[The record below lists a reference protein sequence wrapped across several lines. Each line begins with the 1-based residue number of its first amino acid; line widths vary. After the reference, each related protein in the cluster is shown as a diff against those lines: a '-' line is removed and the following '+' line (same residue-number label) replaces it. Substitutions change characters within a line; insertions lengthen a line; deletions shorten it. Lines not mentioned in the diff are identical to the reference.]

1 MDYIFDIDGTLL
13 DISHRLKFITL
24 EGSYLDSGKKDW
36 KSFRD
41 PKQKR
46 WDQPILPTIKIMDSL
61 IKSGHRILVSTGR
74 QESEKEDTI
83 KSLRPYMDKD
93 PISIRFYMR
102 SQRDRRQDYLLKA
115 DHLDKMRDD
124 GYDPQMVFEDR
135 PTVITMWRLKGLL
148 VADVSDPEKGNF

>member
-1 MDYIFDIDGTLL
+1 
-13 DISHRLKFITL
+13 
-24 EGSYLDSGKKDW
+24 
-36 KSFRD
+36 
-41 PKQKR
+41 
-46 WDQPILPTIKIMDSL
+46 
-61 IKSGHRILVSTGR
+61 
-74 QESEKEDTI
+74 
-83 KSLRPYMDKD
+83 
-93 PISIRFYMR
+93 MR